1 MVPIKV
7 NKWNSLVQQVEENR
21 QNILTLSEQPP
32 QFDAKGEWNST
43 TVYAQNDMINY
54 NGSSYFSL
62 QDSNANH
69 TPGATD
75 SAAWWQ
81 LLAAQGAQGAQGA
94 TGATGET
101 GATGPQGIPGT
112 DAYIYTNT
120 VTLTSPAP
128 DTEFTVLAGG
138 FVTSGINTADPF
150 VFVGVVG
157 SLTYMCVGRVT
168 GYSGDNVNAY
178 IVSSTQITGPQG
190 PKGDPG
196 PTGPA
201 GSGGAKYM
209 HIMQLSL
216 MSPPSQYN
224 VKDGCFVVFSN
235 QSTPYANDTLLS
247 ALGGSTSTRFP
258 AYGYVYLYSGGTD
271 FYPISCITLTAYGVK
286 VLFRTTPTGGT
297 EELSGVGITDG
308 VIQVG

>member
-75 SAAWWQ
+75 SASWWQ
-81 LLAAQGAQGAQGA
+81 LLAAQGAQGATGA
-94 TGATGET
+94 TGATGP
-101 GATGPQGIPGT
+101 TGPEGDPGPGVYSASIVDSTLYVHTPFVNAPAQGDLIIVDADETTDANIGNMYIVNNPTGTSHIPLTNVQLTGNIRGAQGI
-112 DAYIYTNT
+112 
-120 VTLTSPAP
+120 
-128 DTEFTVLAGG
+128 
-138 FVTSGINTADPF
+138 
-150 VFVGVVG
+150 
-157 SLTYMCVGRVT
+157 
-168 GYSGDNVNAY
+168 
-178 IVSSTQITGPQG
+178 QG

-196 PTGPA
+196 PTGPSGA
-201 GSGGAKYM
+201 PGGGAKYM

-224 VKDGCFVVFSN
+224 VSDGWFVVFSN
-235 QSTPYANDTLLS
+235 QSTPYTNDTLYS

-271 FYPISCITLTAYGVK
+271 FYPISYITLTPYSVK
-286 VLFRTTPTGGT
+286 VVFRTTPTGGT
-297 EELSGVGITDG
+297 EEIRGVGITDG

>member
-69 TPGATD
+69 TPGASD

-81 LLAAQGAQGAQGA
+81 LLAAQGAQGATGA

-101 GATGPQGIPGT
+101 GKTGPQGIPGT

-138 FVTSGINTADPF
+138 FVTSGIGTADPF

-157 SLTYMCVGRVT
+157 SLTYICVGRVT

-201 GSGGAKYM
+201 GGISAIYMHNCSFRRISSGGLK
-209 HIMQLSL
+209 S
-216 MSPPSQYN
+216 SQIRF
-224 VKDGCFVVFSN
+224 CFYSADP
-235 QSTPYANDTLLS
+235 TPYTDAMLQIQFGSSANQ
-247 ALGGSTSTRFP
+247 FVP
-258 AYGYVYLYSGGTD
+258 V
-271 FYPISCITLTAYGVK
+271 C
-286 VLFRTTPTGGT
+286 
-297 EELSGVGITDG
+297 GVGLNSDNTLGYIYKMSFISGSETVYYYDG
-308 VIQVG
+308 KTATEQQMQVQLQSDIVTTFS